1 MEMTS
6 NRAPRVMQ
14 LTTDVRSTTA
24 QMTIYGDIAQTDW
37 LAIFMGDDG
46 EGTTTNALDVSKA
59 IASLPAEVTDIEVHI
74 NSYGG
79 DVAEGVAIY
88 NALRQS
94 GKHVTTV
101 CDGFACSIASVIF
114 MAGERRVM
122 NAASLLM
129 LHEPSFPRAG
139 GNAKQLRKQADDLD
153 VIAQLSKTAYLAPG
167 GIEPDELD
175 AVMAAETWV
184 SPEQAVEW
192 KLATEVAEDSEED
205 EPTQSARESVALA
218 LMCAGGRDSS
228 NAGEGAAI
236 DVDAIARRVVELL
249 SERLTDGTPAAGQNA
264 AQAKEPEPGQEPTTD
279 SAHAIPE
286 GGYARYSAIA
296 NEK

>member
-1 MEMTS
+1 
-6 NRAPRVMQ
+6 MQ
-14 LTTDVRSTTA
+14 LTTNVKSTVA

-37 LAIFMGDDG
+37 LAILMGDDG

-59 IASLPAEVTDIEVHI
+59 IAVLPPEVTDIEVHI

-122 NAASLLM
+122 NSASLLM
-129 LHEPSFPRAG
+129 LHEPSFPNAG
-139 GNAKQLRKQADDLD
+139 GNAKALRKQADDLD
-153 VIAQLSKTAYLAPG
+153 VISQLSKTAYLAPG
-167 GIEPDELD
+167 GIEPEELD
-175 AVMAAETWV
+175 EVMSAETWV

-192 KLATEVAEDSEED
+192 KLATDIADD
-205 EPTQSARESVALA
+205 ADNAEPTQSARESVALA
-218 LMCAGGRDSS
+218 LMCK
-228 NAGEGAAI
+228 GEQSPQQAAPVV
-236 DVDAIARRVVELL
+236 DVDAIAQRVVELMDEHAEQA
-249 SERLTDGTPAAGQNA
+249 SA
-264 AQAKEPEPGQEPTTD
+264 AQPAQSAEQAPEPTTET
-279 SAHAIPE
+279 APTLPE

-296 NEK
+296 NEEQGA

>member
-1 MEMTS
+1 MEMT
-6 NRAPRVMQ
+6 RDKAPRVMQ

-46 EGTTTNALDVSKA
+46 DGTTTNALDVSKA
-59 IASLPAEVTDIEVHI
+59 IAAIPSEVTDIEVHI

-94 GKHVTTV
+94 GKHVITV

-122 NAASLLM
+122 NSASLLM
-129 LHEPSFPRAG
+129 LHEPSFPNAG
-139 GNAKQLRKQADDLD
+139 GNAKALRKQADDLD
-153 VIAQLSKTAYLAPG
+153 VISQLSKTAYLAPG
-167 GIEPDELD
+167 GIEPEELD
-175 AVMAAETWV
+175 EVMSAETWV

-192 KLATEVAEDSEED
+192 KLATDIADD
-205 EPTQSARESVALA
+205 ADNAEPTQSARESVALA
-218 LMCAGGRDSS
+218 LMCK
-228 NAGEGAAI
+228 GEQSPQQAAPVV
-236 DVDAIARRVVELL
+236 DVDAIAQRVVELMD
-249 SERLTDGTPAAGQNA
+249 ERAEQASA
-264 AQAKEPEPGQEPTTD
+264 AQPAQSAEQAPEPTTET
-279 SAHAIPE
+279 APTLPE

-296 NEK
+296 NEE

>member
-1 MEMTS
+1 
-6 NRAPRVMQ
+6 MQ

-37 LAIFMGDDG
+37 LAIFMGGDG
-46 EGTTTNALDVSKA
+46 DGTTTNALDVSKA
-59 IASLPAEVTDIEVHI
+59 IAAIPPEVTDIEVHI

-122 NAASLLM
+122 NSASLLM
-129 LHEPSFPRAG
+129 LHEPSFPNAG
-139 GNAKQLRKQADDLD
+139 GNARALRKQADDLD
-153 VIAQLSKTAYLAPG
+153 VISQLSKTAYLAPG
-167 GIEPDELD
+167 GIEPEELD
-175 AVMAAETWV
+175 EVMSAETWV

-192 KLATEVAEDSEED
+192 KLATDIADD
-205 EPTQSARESVALA
+205 ADNAEPTQSARESVALA
-218 LMCAGGRDSS
+218 LMCK
-228 NAGEGAAI
+228 GEQSPQQAAPVV
-236 DVDAIARRVVELL
+236 DVDAIAQRVVELMD
-249 SERLTDGTPAAGQNA
+249 ERAEQASA
-264 AQAKEPEPGQEPTTD
+264 AQPAQSAEQAPEPTTET
-279 SAHAIPE
+279 APTLPE

-296 NEK
+296 NEE

>member
-1 MEMTS
+1 MEMTR
-6 NRAPRVMQ
+6 NHAPRVMQ
-14 LTTDVRSTTA
+14 LTTNVRSTTA

-59 IASLPAEVTDIEVHI
+59 IAALPPEVTDIEVHI

-167 GIEPDELD
+167 GIDSDELD

-192 KLATEVAEDSEED
+192 KLATDIADDADDD

-218 LMCAGGRDSS
+218 LMCKAEQSPQQS
-228 NAGEGAAI
+228 APTV
-236 DVDAIARRVVELL
+236 DVDAIARRVVELMDE
-249 SERLTDGTPAAGQNA
+249 SAKQASNAHPAQSAEPA
-264 AQAKEPEPGQEPTTD
+264 PEPVDEPKTNLP
-279 SAHAIPE
+279 S

-296 NEK
+296 NEQ

>member
-1 MEMTS
+1 MEMT
-6 NRAPRVMQ
+6 RDKAPRVMQ

-46 EGTTTNALDVSKA
+46 DGTTTNALDVSKA
-59 IASLPAEVTDIEVHI
+59 IAAIPPEVTDIEVHI

-122 NAASLLM
+122 NSASLLM
-129 LHEPSFPRAG
+129 LHEPSFPNAG
-139 GNAKQLRKQADDLD
+139 GNAKALRKQADDLD
-153 VIAQLSKTAYLAPG
+153 VISQLSKTAYLAPG
-167 GIEPDELD
+167 GIEPEELD
-175 AVMAAETWV
+175 EVMSAETWV
-184 SPEQAVEW
+184 SPKQAVEW
-192 KLATEVAEDSEED
+192 KLATDIADD
-205 EPTQSARESVALA
+205 ADNAEPTQSARESVALA
-218 LMCAGGRDSS
+218 LMCK
-228 NAGEGAAI
+228 GEQSPQQAAPVV
-236 DVDAIARRVVELL
+236 DVDAIAQRVVELMD
-249 SERLTDGTPAAGQNA
+249 ERAEQASA
-264 AQAKEPEPGQEPTTD
+264 AQPAQSAEQAPEPTTET
-279 SAHAIPE
+279 APTLPE

-296 NEK
+296 NEEQGA

>member
-1 MEMTS
+1 MEMTR
-6 NRAPRVMQ
+6 NHAPRVMQ

-37 LAIFMGDDG
+37 LTILMGDDG

-59 IASLPAEVTDIEVHI
+59 IAALPPEVTDIEVHI

-175 AVMAAETWV
+175 AVMAEETWV

-192 KLATEVAEDSEED
+192 KLATEIADDSDDD

-218 LMCAGGRDSS
+218 LMCK
-228 NAGEGAAI
+228 GEQSPQKYVPVV
-236 DVDAIARRVVELL
+236 DVDVDVDEIARRVVELL
-249 SERLTDGTPAAGQNA
+249 DECANTPAPADEVVQE
-264 AQAKEPEPGQEPTTD
+264 AKEEPEPAPANEPKQD
-279 SAHAIPE
+279 LPS
-286 GGYARYSAIA
+286 GGYARYSAIT
-296 NEK
+296 NQE